1 MKNAIAGFLS
11 LMILIL
17 AGLIISTVEGKTMRQ
32 NELDSTL
39 SSVMERSM
47 NILVTKDSYT
57 IDEQKAFVADFIQN
71 AMVKMNSESDYMI
84 TVHSVDTVKGV
95 LDVTVTEN
103 YKQALKVGK
112 VSSRNVVVLDN
123 FENGKNSYYLVKFVD
138 GKTTIK
144 QLSVYA
150 GDSLAKELL
159 PQSENYIGW
168 KIDGDDTVYTADN
181 ADTINIISDIT
192 LNAVKK

>member
-39 SSVMERSM
+39 SSVMEKSM

-103 YKQALKVGK
+103 YKQA
-112 VSSRNVVVLDN
+112 
-123 FENGKNSYYLVKFVD
+123 
-138 GKTTIK
+138 
-144 QLSVYA
+144 
-150 GDSLAKELL
+150 
-159 PQSENYIGW
+159 
-168 KIDGDDTVYTADN
+168 
-181 ADTINIISDIT
+181 
-192 LNAVKK
+192 

>member
-1 MKNAIAGFLS
+1 
-11 LMILIL
+11 
-17 AGLIISTVEGKTMRQ
+17 MRQ

-47 NILVTKDSYT
+47 NILGTKDSYT

-84 TVHSVDTVKGV
+84 TVHSVDTAKGV

-112 VSSRNVVVLDN
+112 VSSRKVVVLDY

-138 GKTTIK
+138 GKTTIKQLFCQRISGIK

>member
-39 SSVMERSM
+39 SSVMEKSM

>member
-39 SSVMERSM
+39 SSVMEKSM

-181 ADTINIISDIT
+181 VDTIKIISDIT

>member
-1 MKNAIAGFLS
+1 M
-11 LMILIL
+11 
-17 AGLIISTVEGKTMRQ
+17 
-32 NELDSTL
+32 
-39 SSVMERSM
+39 
-47 NILVTKDSYT
+47 
-57 IDEQKAFVADFIQN
+57 
-71 AMVKMNSESDYMI
+71 
-84 TVHSVDTVKGV
+84 
-95 LDVTVTEN
+95 
-103 YKQALKVGK
+103 
-112 VSSRNVVVLDN
+112 DN

>member
-1 MKNAIAGFLS
+1 
-11 LMILIL
+11 MILIL

-39 SSVMERSM
+39 SSVMEKSM